1 MVYSVCLQTTCMQAL
16 QMPVFF
22 PGGQKKGAAL
32 PPALH
37 TDTQAPCSHLHSF
50 RLFFRL
56 EMKHILHT
64 QSVHKWSRLPLPPTT
79 LSFRRSGN
87 VLRNQE
93 ERRASLRQ
101 SCSDI
106 SSHEIYR
113 GRFPTGVAL
122 RSSCSQSSCRDLQ
135 LMLRFPSLQ
144 ASGADSLLHAAAGC
158 RYRVRTHWHLTLSE
172 ANAVVKWEHVWTC
185 FSV

>member
-22 PGGQKKGAAL
+22 PGGQKQAAAL

-50 RLFFRL
+50 RLFFRWN
-56 EMKHILHT
+56 T
-64 QSVHKWSRLPLPPTT
+64 SCT
-79 LSFRRSGN
+79 LSLWISGPGSHFHQPLYPSEG
-87 VLRNQE
+87 VEMCSGTRKRLL
-93 ERRASLRQ
+93 RRAGLRQ

-144 ASGADSLLHAAAGC
+144 ASGADSLLHTAAGC
-158 RYRVRTHWHLTLSE
+158 RYRVRRHWHLTLSK
-172 ANAVVKWEHVWTC
+172 ANAAVKWEHVWTY